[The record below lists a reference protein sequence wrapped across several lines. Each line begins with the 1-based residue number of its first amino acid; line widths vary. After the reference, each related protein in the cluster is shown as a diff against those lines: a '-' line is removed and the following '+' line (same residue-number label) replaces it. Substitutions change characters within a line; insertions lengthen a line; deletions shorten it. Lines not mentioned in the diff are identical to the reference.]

1 MYTKVSSEKSP
12 GTSHDLRWC
21 SRKAMFAAAIV
32 WPVLAFGAGFGL
44 AAHAAEGQPRV
55 AILAYHRFADAPTD
69 SMTVR
74 VATFE
79 AQLAFLQAHGYHFV
93 ALRDVVDWL
102 EDRRTT
108 LPDKPVALT
117 VDDGHRSVDTVLRP
131 IALRE
136 HLPVTLFI
144 YPSAISNA
152 SYALTWEQLARL
164 RDTGT
169 FDIQS
174 HTYWHPNFIVERR
187 QRTPDD
193 FRRFAE
199 KQLQGSRASIEQRL
213 GNRVDLLAWPYGI
226 VDEALERLAAQAGY
240 RAAFALGA
248 RLVDKRSPRYAV
260 TRFLIT
266 DSVTP
271 AALGRLLGE
280 PAAERGPE
288 PEKQP

>member
-1 MYTKVSSEKSP
+1 MLAVV
-12 GTSHDLRWC
+12 
-21 SRKAMFAAAIV
+21 AA
-32 WPVLAFGAGFGL
+32 GL
-44 AAHAAEGQPRV
+44 LLGLGVGPAAHAARSEQRV
-55 AILAYHRFADAPTD
+55 AVLAYHRFADTPND

-74 VATFE
+74 VTTFE
-79 AQLAFLQAHGYHFV
+79 AQLAFLRAHGYHFV

-102 EDRRTT
+102 ENRRAT

-117 VDDGHRSVDTVLRP
+117 VDDGHRSVQDVLRP

-152 SYALTWEQLARL
+152 SYALTWEELARL
-164 RDTGT
+164 RDTGM
-169 FDIQS
+169 FDVQS
-174 HTYWHPNFIVERR
+174 HTYWHPNFNVERR

-199 KQLQGSRASIEQRL
+199 KQLQGSRASIEQKL
-213 GNRVDLLAWPYGI
+213 GGSVDLLAWPFGI
-226 VDEALERLAAQAGY
+226 VDEELEGLAAQAGY

-248 RLVDKRSPRYAV
+248 RLADKQSHRYAV

-266 DSVTP
+266 DGVTP
-271 AALGRLLGE
+271 AVLGRLLGE
-280 PAAERGPE
+280 PAAERRPE